1 MGRALFLLLLL
12 AAWAR
17 AQIPLPLWHTLGEG
31 GILEGEAQAFNQA
44 QSRYRIE
51 PRFVGDYREMGVL
64 LAAALRNGTAPPLA
78 QVELGFLPVL
88 VREGLVQTLPK
99 PQVPDLDPDLLRLGE
114 VKGHLYGY
122 PLGISISVLFYNTD
136 ALRARRLNPPK
147 DFAQLKSVAQ
157 GLSSRSAR
165 GLLFS
170 ADVYS
175 FATLVLAHGG
185 TLSQG
190 DAPAL
195 DGESAL
201 RTLGFL
207 QELNREG
214 ALQVRSATELIS
226 AGADFLRTKAFLAM
240 GPSSLLPAVKS
251 RTQLPFTIGIAPM
264 PLEPAGKVAAS
275 GSVLVALRHASA
287 EEKRGLEA
295 FYRHMAEINRQLA
308 LARGIYYLP
317 LNLKAQEAWA
327 KEDVGRLLLGQK
339 ARLTPWHQNSPL
351 LLWAPP
357 LEEALERALKGQV
370 PAKKALEE
378 AQARA
383 LKIP

>member
-1 MGRALFLLLLL
+1 MGRALFLLLL
-12 AAWAR
+12 WATWAQ

-31 GILEGEAQAFNQA
+31 GVLESEAQAFNQA
-44 QSRYRIE
+44 QSRYHIE

-88 VREGLVQTLPK
+88 VREGLVQPLPK
-99 PQVPDLDPDLLRLGE
+99 PQVQDLDPELLRLGE
-114 VKGHLYGY
+114 VKGRLYGY
-122 PLGISISVLFYNTD
+122 PLGVSISVLFYNAD
-136 ALRARRLNPPK
+136 ALRARRLTPPK
-147 DFAQLKSVAQ
+147 DFAQLQSAAQ
-157 GLSSRSAR
+157 KLSSRSAR

-175 FATLVLAHGG
+175 FASLVLAQGG

-201 RTLGFL
+201 RALAFL
-207 QELNREG
+207 QSLNREG

-264 PLEPAGKVAAS
+264 PLEATGKVAAS

-287 EEKRGLEA
+287 EERRGLEA
-295 FYRHMAEINRQLA
+295 FYRHMAEMNRQLT

-317 LNLKAQEAWA
+317 LNLKAQEAWV
-327 KEDVGRLLLGQK
+327 KEEVGRLLLSQK
-339 ARLTPWHQNSPL
+339 ARLTPWHQDSPL

>member
-17 AQIPLPLWHTLGEG
+17 AQILLPLWHTLGEG

>member
-1 MGRALFLLLLL
+1 MVRVLLLLLVL

-17 AQIPLPLWHTLGEG
+17 AQVVIPLWHTLGEG
-31 GILEGEAQAFNQA
+31 GVLEGEAQSFNQT

-88 VREGLVQTLPK
+88 VKEGLLQPLPA
-99 PQVPDLDPDLLRLGE
+99 PQIPDLDPDLLRLGE
-114 VKGHLYGY
+114 VKGRLYGY
-122 PLGISISVLFYNTD
+122 PLGISVAVLFYNQD
-136 ALRARRLNPPK
+136 ALQARRLSPPK
-147 DFAQLKSVAQ
+147 DFAQLKTAAQ
-157 GLSSRSAR
+157 RLSSRSAK

-175 FATLVLAHGG
+175 FASLVLAQGG

-190 DAPAL
+190 GGPAL
-195 DGESAL
+195 NGEGAL
-201 RTLGFL
+201 KSLEYL
-207 QELNREG
+207 LSIHREG

-251 RTQLPFTIGIAPM
+251 RTQLPFAIGIAPL
-264 PLEPAGKVAAS
+264 PLEAQGRVAAS

-287 EEKRGLEA
+287 EERRGLEA
-295 FYRHMAEINRQLA
+295 LYRHMAETSRQLA
-308 LARGIYYLP
+308 LARGVFYLP
-317 LNLKAQEAWA
+317 LSLKAQEAWG
-327 KEDVGRLLLGQK
+327 KEEVGRLLLSQK
-339 ARLTPWHQNSPL
+339 DRLAPWHGDSPL

-357 LEEALERALKGQV
+357 LEEALERVLKGQT

>member
-1 MGRALFLLLLL
+1 MVRIFLLLLVL

-17 AQIPLPLWHTLGEG
+17 AQIALPLWHTLGEG
-31 GILEGEAQAFNQA
+31 GVLEGEAQAFNQA

-88 VREGLVQTLPK
+88 VKEGLVQPLPS
-99 PQVPDLDPDLLRLGE
+99 PQIPDLDPALLRLGE
-114 VKGHLYGY
+114 VKGRLYGY
-122 PLGISISVLFYNTD
+122 PLGISVAVLFYNQD
-136 ALRARRLNPPK
+136 ALRARRLTPPR
-147 DFAQLKSVAQ
+147 DFAQLKAVAQ
-157 GLSSRSAR
+157 KLSTRAAK

-175 FATLVLAHGG
+175 FATLVLAQGG
-185 TLSQG
+185 ALSQG
-190 DAPAL
+190 GAPAL

-201 RTLGFL
+201 KALEFL
-207 QELNREG
+207 QSIDREG

-251 RTQLPFTIGIAPM
+251 RTQLPFTIGIAPL
-264 PLEPAGKVAAS
+264 PLEAQGKVAAS
-275 GSVLVALRHASA
+275 GSVLVALRHAST
-287 EEKRGLEA
+287 EERRGLEA
-295 FYRHMAEINRQLA
+295 FYRHMAEAQRQLT
-308 LARGIYYLP
+308 LAQGVYYLP
-317 LNLKAQEAWA
+317 LSLKAQEAWG
-327 KEDVGRLLLGQK
+327 KEEVGRLLLSQK
-339 ARLTPWHQNSPL
+339 ARLAPWHQDSPL

-378 AQARA
+378 AQTRA